1 MKSLTATIVFIQLSI
16 LSILQFAHI
25 NVLIPNI
32 RIVIMDLG
40 VSYSFMGV
48 FMGIYIF
55 LSGVAALAWSLY
67 SDLKGV
73 KRKALMAGGI
83 TASGIL
89 SFLSVHV
96 SNPYIF
102 AFLYVM
108 AGMSISVINVLA
120 LTIIIDFYQSE
131 ERTEKLMVFKIMGG
145 VGYALGFALGIF
157 LGARYNNWKYPIFI
171 LSILILCIGLPL
183 SLSIIEPP
191 KGLSEKELTNVLS
204 RVGYYPFTLRPSDI
218 KIITGNK
225 SNIYITLQ
233 GMFGIIAAGSLE
245 VWIVQYLV
253 KETGANEVTAS
264 IFLGISVIGA
274 LGGILISHIADD
286 LYKKSR
292 KAKPLLAG
300 VCSVLVAIFFI
311 VFLLLPLKIE
321 VQTTSF
327 VGALKVIGEQ
337 IVESYIMAL
346 AFILFFIGMIFSS
359 SIGSIRN
366 SVISDVNLPEHRA
379 TVISGINI
387 AELFSKSIGVAL
399 VGILIDVMGS
409 IRYPL
414 ILAIATWF
422 ISGYFW
428 FMVARY
434 VEHDIWKVTILL
446 EERVSFLEQPYMKRV
461 SL

>member
-1 MKSLTATIVFIQLSI
+1 
-16 LSILQFAHI
+16 
-25 NVLIPNI
+25 
-32 RIVIMDLG
+32 
-40 VSYSFMGV
+40 
-48 FMGIYIF
+48 
-55 LSGVAALAWSLY
+55 
-67 SDLKGV
+67 
-73 KRKALMAGGI
+73 
-83 TASGIL
+83 
-89 SFLSVHV
+89 
-96 SNPYIF
+96 
-102 AFLYVM
+102 M

-204 RVGYYPFTLRPSDI
+204 RVGHYPFTLRPSDI